1 MDNKTFKGQTKKR
14 LEKETARLFSR
25 LCIIEI
31 MTGEFVF
38 GFDCIWSN
46 HTECQRITD
55 EKQTKY
61 NYHSFSDNR
70 YTEPEIS

>member
-1 MDNKTFKGQTKKR
+1 MNSAFHSKMDNKTFKGQTKKR

-38 GFDCIWSN
+38 GFDCI
-46 HTECQRITD
+46 
-55 EKQTKY
+55 
-61 NYHSFSDNR
+61 
-70 YTEPEIS
+70 